1 MRLVTA
7 LIFGSLLCCPA
18 FSQTK
23 PIVEDKGN
31 FGLHVVHDSIIWH
44 KYLEEKNQ
52 LLLIGRNNIQLIDLT
67 NFRVIETRRLDL
79 SQVQLRADDY
89 DYENWP
95 ISPDGQRIVLLG
107 QKEARTKSRTEDQQA
122 AIVLDLQTGKQI
134 ALLREPDRIHA
145 ASWSRNGGT
154 LMTMDTEYV
163 DIFATKLNVSF
174 WDGET
179 FAPRFRVN
187 LENVTWTYLSH
198 DGERFFAAT
207 GKRKSFFGIKH
218 VADDD
223 SVVRIWKTRTGELEK
238 TISVGDAEFHP
249 KTREIEMTPDE
260 RFLLMVNKHKSD
272 SSEHRLLAWEVNG
285 GIRPIYDINPKP
297 KIDDSR
303 VVFSPDGKYFAL
315 DVGKNLQIY
324 ETETGRMKAELANV
338 ELPASR
344 GWIDNQTL
352 VNIDYKSNSYLLN
365 GFDASSG
372 RLLYQQKLDYA
383 TEYSSY
389 SYPLDDGG
397 SSVFNY
403 TVFKPHPTKRIFL
416 TQGDQFVKIFD
427 SRSGELLQTV
437 VHPLIKTDSK
447 GRSRMTHG
455 KTVDAADWSNDGK
468 TLYVFSSNGQSVS
481 LWKVIED

>member
-1 MRLVTA
+1 MLGLV
-7 LIFGSLLCCPA
+7 FCCQA
-18 FSQTK
+18 FSQSK
-23 PIVEDKGN
+23 QIVQDKGN
-31 FGLHVVHDSIIWH
+31 FGLHVANDWIIWH
-44 KYLEEKNQ
+44 KYLAGENQ
-52 LLLIGRNNIQLIDLT
+52 LLLIGRKNIQRLDLT
-67 NFRVIETRRLDL
+67 NFKVIETRPLDL
-79 SQVQLRADDY
+79 SAVQLRADDY
-89 DYENWP
+89 DYETWP
-95 ISPDGQRIVLLG
+95 ISPDGRRIVLLG
-107 QKEARTKSRTEDQQA
+107 QKEARTKSKLENKQA

-134 ALLREPDRIHA
+134 AQLERPDRVRA
-145 ASWSRNGGT
+145 ASWSKNGKT
-154 LMTMDTEYV
+154 LMTMDTSYV
-163 DIFATKLNVSF
+163 DIFTTKLNVSF

-179 FAPRFRVN
+179 LSYRFNVN
-187 LENVTWTYLSH
+187 LENVTWIYLSN
-198 DGERFFAAT
+198 DGERFFAAS

-223 SVVRIWKTRTGELEK
+223 SVVRIWRTRTGELEK
-238 TISVGDAEFHP
+238 TISVGDADFHP

-260 RFLLMVNKHKSD
+260 RFLVMVNKHKSD

-303 VVFSPDGKYFAL
+303 VVFSRDGKYFAL

-324 ETETGRMKAELANV
+324 ETETGRMKVELSNV
-338 ELPASR
+338 ELPAG
-344 GWIDNQTL
+344 GWIDNETL
-352 VNIDYKSNSYLLN
+352 AGIDYKSNSYSLN

-383 TEYSSY
+383 TVYSSY
-389 SYPLDDGG
+389 TPPGDD
-397 SSVFNY
+397 SEPINY
-403 TVFKPHPTKRIFL
+403 TVIRPHPTKKMFL

-455 KTVDAADWSNDGK
+455 KTVDSAEWSKDGK

-481 LWKVIED
+481 LWKVID

>member
-1 MRLVTA
+1 MRLITA
-7 LIFGSLLCCPA
+7 LTLSFWLCSGA
-18 FSQTK
+18 VSQSK

-31 FGLHVVHDSIIWH
+31 FGLHVVNDSINWH
-44 KYLEEKNQ
+44 KYLEDKNQ
-52 LLLIGRNNIQLIDLT
+52 LLLIGRANIQLLDLT
-67 NFRVIETRRLDL
+67 NFKVIETRPLDL
-79 SQVQLRADDY
+79 SWVQLRADDY
-89 DYENWP
+89 DYETWP
-95 ISPDGQRIVLLG
+95 ISPDGRRIVMLG
-107 QKEARTKSRTEDQQA
+107 QKEARTKSKPENKQA
-122 AIVLDLQTGKQI
+122 AIVLDLQTGKRI
-134 ALLREPDRIHA
+134 AQLEQPDRVHA
-145 ASWSRNGGT
+145 ASWSRNGKT
-154 LMTMDTEYV
+154 LMTMNTSYV
-163 DIFATKLNVSF
+163 DIFTTKLSVSF

-179 FAPRFRVN
+179 LAHRFSVN
-187 LENVTWTYLSH
+187 LENVTWIYLSN

-223 SVVRIWKTRTGELEK
+223 SVVKIWKTKTGALEK

-260 RFLLMVNKHKSD
+260 RFIVMVNKHKSD

-285 GIRPIYDINPKP
+285 GIRPVYQINPKP

-315 DVGKNLQIY
+315 DVGRNLQIY

-338 ELPASR
+338 ELPNSR

-352 VNIDYKSNSYLLN
+352 VNIDYKSKNYLLN

-383 TEYSSY
+383 TEYTSY
-389 SYPLDDGG
+389 TSDDE
-397 SSVFNY
+397 SSVTNY
-403 TVFKPHPTKRIFL
+403 TVIKPHPTKKIFL

-455 KTVDAADWSNDGK
+455 KTVDSADWSKDGK

-481 LWKVIED
+481 LWQVIED